1 MPAKTT
7 TIATAEKRV
16 IKAEIATLKRASR
29 KVDADRKK
37 EQGRITAE
45 IRKLERLYTKNT
57 NASRNAGKT
66 ILRRL
71 AILEG
76 RL

>member
-1 MPAKTT
+1 MPAKKT
-7 TIATAEKRV
+7 TIQAAEKRV
-16 IKAEIATLKRASR
+16 IKAEIATLKKAFR

-37 EQGRITAE
+37 EQSRITTE

-57 NASRNAGKT
+57 NASRTAGLT

>member
-1 MPAKTT
+1 MSAKKT
-7 TIATAEKRV
+7 TIAAAEKRV
-16 IKAEIATLKRASR
+16 ITAEISTLKKALR

-37 EQGRITAE
+37 EQSRITTE

-57 NASRNAGKT
+57 NASRTAGKG
-66 ILRRL
+66 IIRRL

>member
-1 MPAKTT
+1 MPAKKT
-7 TIATAEKRV
+7 TIAAAEKRV

-37 EQGRITAE
+37 EQGRITTE

>member
-37 EQGRITAE
+37 EQQRITTE

>member
-7 TIATAEKRV
+7 IAAAEKRV
-16 IKAEIATLKRASR
+16 IKNEITTLKKALR
-29 KVDADRKK
+29 
-37 EQGRITAE
+37 RITSDSVKEAKRIDLARKE
-45 IRKLERLYTKNT
+45 LDRRYIRVAKSYDRESK
-57 NASRNAGKT
+57 AAC
-66 ILRRL
+66 RRI

>member
-1 MPAKTT
+1 MPAKKT
-7 TIATAEKRV
+7 TIQAAEKRV
-16 IKAEIATLKRASR
+16 IKAEIATLKKAFR

-37 EQGRITAE
+37 EQSRITTE

-57 NASRNAGKT
+57 NASRTACLT

>member
-1 MPAKTT
+1 MPTKTT
-7 TIATAEKRV
+7 TLATAEKRV
-16 IKAEIATLKRASR
+16 IKAEISTLKKAVR

-37 EQGRITAE
+37 EQSRITTE

-57 NASRNAGKT
+57 NASNRAKASA
-66 ILRRL
+66 IRRL
-71 AILEG
+71 GILEG